1 MKKIILSLMIGI
13 FLVGCNKDIEE
24 DAVMVN
30 VAKSNQNIELYNV
43 YVKED
48 YTLKKYEPEGVYT
61 GVFLEQTEGEF
72 IKEFEEYTNVKNS
85 IYMYSQKID
94 ESYPLSWV
102 LNCYSNLKTPFITI
116 LPSDDEKYI
125 FDTKHLKNLAKD
137 FGNLQIPMFV
147 NIYPV
152 DNSFIGKNTEY
163 IKFLQDAKTYFN
175 LYAPNV
181 CLVFSIDKDLA
192 YNVKDFYPG
201 DNYVDW
207 VGLNIYENIQ
217 EHNKLDIMFKELDFF
232 YKSYAYK
239 KPIFLNLAI
248 SHFASTSYNYNID
261 DKIKELDRYF
271 KYMPSKYERIKM
283 INYINIDTFK
293 TEKVNKQNYLLT
305 DNKKIL
311 NAYEDAL
318 NNDIFLDTVIFA
330 DNKRKIIQE
339 NKLNC
344 LVYKINNNFF
354 IDDRYFQLN
363 NLKIEDIYLQNTVE
377 IDGKKYYNIENVLKN
392 NNMKMVVDDLNKK
405 VVLNKN

>member
-1 MKKIILSLMIGI
+1 MKKIILSLIIGI
-13 FLVGCNKDIEE
+13 VLVGCNKNIQENV
-24 DAVMVN
+24 VMVN
-30 VAKSNQNIELYNV
+30 VSKSNQNIELYNI
-43 YVKED
+43 YVKEN
-48 YTLKKYEPEGVYT
+48 YILKKYEPESVYK
-61 GVFLEQTEGEF
+61 GVFLEQTEGDF

-85 IYMYSQKID
+85 IYMYSQKLD

-116 LPSDDEKYI
+116 LPPNDEKYI
-125 FDTKHLKNLAKD
+125 FNLDYLKNLAKD

-163 IKFLQDAKTYFN
+163 IKFLQYAKTYFN

-181 CLVFSIDKDLA
+181 CLVFSIDKELV
-192 YNVKDFYPG
+192 YNVKEFYPG

-207 VGLNIYENIQ
+207 VGINIYEDIK
-217 EHNKLDIMFKELDFF
+217 EGNKLDVMFKELDFF
-232 YKSYAYK
+232 YKNYAYK
-239 KPIFLNLAI
+239 KPIFLNIAI

-271 KYMPSKYERIKM
+271 KYIPSKYERIKM

-293 TEKVNKQNYLLT
+293 IEKVNKQNYLLT

-311 NAYEDAL
+311 EAYEQAL
-318 NNDIFLDTVIFA
+318 NNDLFLDTVIFA

-363 NLKIEDIYLQNTVE
+363 NLKMEDIYLENNME

-392 NNMKMVVDDLNKK
+392 NNMKMVVDESNKK
-405 VVLNKN
+405 VILNKF

>member
-239 KPIFLNLAI
+239 KPIFLNIAI

>member
-116 LPSDDEKYI
+116 LPPDDEKDI

-217 EHNKLDIMFKELDFF
+217 EDNKLDIMFKELDFF
-232 YKSYAYK
+232 YKNYAYK
-239 KPIFLNLAI
+239 KPIFLNIAI

-311 NAYEDAL
+311 NAYEEAL